1 MINDIVQSTLQA
13 LNCQYAFY
21 YHQEDREA
29 LFLANCQRFPAASM
43 IKVPILL
50 AWLALERQG
59 LLSRLELCS
68 LDAEPVVRGSGFAW
82 QFTTRQLSYADV
94 LLMMIATS
102 DNFCTNLVIQRAGR
116 ERLQQVFQ
124 QELGLTGSELQRK
137 LFDLGARQ
145 RGLDNWISSQDCIR
159 LYDLV
164 EQLPAQDYEW
174 VKQILSACQ
183 EDNLLTRDI
192 PRDTITFHQKSGS
205 INGVLHNWG
214 FTEDRQIFLLTHQFN
229 DELQTTRAFGE
240 LGRLFLL

>member
-21 YHQEDREA
+21 YRQKGQEP
-29 LFLANCQRFPAASM
+29 LFLANCHRFPSASM

-59 LLSRLELCS
+59 LLNRFELCP
-68 LDAEPVVRGSGFAW
+68 LDAEPVVRGAGFAW
-82 QFTTRQLSYADV
+82 QFTTRQVSYADV
-94 LLMMIATS
+94 LLMMIALS
-102 DNFCTNLVIQRAGR
+102 DNLCTNLVIRRAGR
-116 ERLQQVFQ
+116 ERLQRVFQ

-137 LFDLGARQ
+137 LFDLEARK
-145 RGLDNWISSQDCIR
+145 RGLDNWISPEDCIR

-164 EQLPAQDYEW
+164 EQLPDQDYEW

-192 PRDTITFHQKSGS
+192 PRDTLTFHQKSGS
-205 INGVLHNWG
+205 ITCVLHNWG
-214 FTEDRQIFLLTHQFN
+214 FTEDRQIFLLTHQFD

-240 LGRLFLL
+240 LGRLLLF